1 MYILGIKCTMED
13 IQQESDEDG
22 GLLSPVRSQKK
33 QVPNSTK
40 GKKQAESL
48 KNHLKTV
55 RKWKYRKRTCKFE

>member
-1 MYILGIKCTMED
+1 MED
-13 IQQESDEDG
+13 IPQESDEDG
-22 GLLSPVRSQKK
+22 GFLSPVRPPKK
-33 QVPNSTK
+33 HSAK